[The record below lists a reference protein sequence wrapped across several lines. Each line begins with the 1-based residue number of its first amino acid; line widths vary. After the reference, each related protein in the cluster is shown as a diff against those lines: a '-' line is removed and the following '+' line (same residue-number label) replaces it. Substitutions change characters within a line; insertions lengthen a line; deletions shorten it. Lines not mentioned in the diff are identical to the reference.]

1 MEGFCILIVVVVAQI
16 YTLLRFYKLY
26 TYTNKNACET

>member
-1 MEGFCILIVVVVAQI
+1 MERFYILIVVVAQI
-16 YTLLRFYKLY
+16 CTPLRFYKLY